1 MSDLEKA
8 FKELTTS
15 FEKKFS
21 TSPKYKDERGKK
33 FNFFFF
39 CLIFFAA
46 CIAWYLFY
54 YYYLRKNTV

>member
-15 FEKKFS
+15 FEQKFS
-21 TSPKYKDERGKK
+21 TSSKSKNERGKK

-39 CLIFFAA
+39 SLVFFAA
-46 CIAWYLFY
+46 CIAAYLFY
-54 YYYLRKNTV
+54 YYSLRKNTV